1 MINVFFTLT
10 IPAGRWGIFDL
21 SFSAFFEN
29 LASHDVSSSTLQGI
43 ADWYRSGQYVVIRI
57 WNCYGAIRVFLFRVV
72 DNVMQC
78 NWTRVMILQFNLLV
92 LYPVFSLF
100 VACLCLQ
107 PQASAQ
113 YIN

>member
-1 MINVFFTLT
+1 VINVFFTLT

-43 ADWYRSGQYVVIRI
+43 ADWYRSGRCVVIR
-57 WNCYGAIRVFLFRVV
+57 YGAIRVFLFRVV